1 MRQIKITVIPRER
14 LDKYLAKTNNFLTRS
29 KAKKL
34 INEGFILVNN
44 EKVNPDYKLA
54 REDKIKIEIP
64 PPPPSK
70 VAAEKIPLKMVYED
84 RDILIIDKS
93 SGMVVHPTLD
103 HPSGTLVNALLYY
116 LKNITGVGET
126 LRPGIVHRL
135 DKGTSGL
142 LVVAKNANA
151 LESLK
156 KQFRDRTVS
165 KKYLALVSRLV
176 EPPVGKIEKPI
187 FRHPKNRKKFTISL
201 EGREAI
207 THYKVIE
214 KLGKSY
220 TLLELEPK
228 TGRTHQIRVH
238 LSSLG
243 YPIVGDKLYGGQSGP
258 RLFLHASSLEFNHPR
273 TGKRISFE
281 SKLPSDLLSI
291 LAKLKEVNK
300 K

>member
-54 REDKIKIEIP
+54 HEDKIKIEIP

-84 RDILIIDKS
+84 KDILIIDKS

-142 LVVAKNANA
+142 LVVAKNTKA

-176 EPPVGKIEKPI
+176 EPPGKFDRFLLHHTGDISMPAIHRNGKPAESPY
-187 FRHPKNRKKFTISL
+187 H
-201 EGREAI
+201 E
-207 THYKVIE
+207 
-214 KLGKSY
+214 
-220 TLLELEPK
+220 LLRSDFP
-228 TGRTHQIRVH
+228 TG
-238 LSSLG
+238 
-243 YPIVGDKLYGGQSGP
+243 
-258 RLFLHASSLEFNHPR
+258 
-273 TGKRISFE
+273 
-281 SKLPSDLLSI
+281 
-291 LAKLKEVNK
+291 
-300 K
+300 